1 MSNVTWFNSLKSTNS
16 EAKEHIEEYDNL
28 SVIATYEQS
37 AGRGQG
43 DHTWYATPGKNL
55 TFTIIF
61 KPEGLLASDALL
73 LTQITTISLLSYLK
87 KKHINARIKWPNDI
101 WVEDKKIC
109 GILIENILEGTY
121 VKSSLIGI
129 GLNVNEKNWPEELP
143 NPISI
148 CELTGEEY
156 NIKKELNSFH
166 KEFCRHAE
174 MISSEDGRNYLK
186 KKFEEKVFRLP
197 ASL

>member
-1 MSNVTWFNSLKSTNS
+1 MSNVTWFNSLKSTNTV
-16 EAKEHIEEYDNL
+16 AKEHIEEYDNL
-28 SVIATYEQS
+28 SVIATIEQS
-37 AGRGQG
+37 SGRGQG

-61 KPEGLLASDALL
+61 KPDELLASDALL
-73 LTQITTISLLSYLK
+73 LTQITTVSLLAYLK
-87 KKHINARIKWPNDI
+87 SKQINARIKWPNDI

-109 GILIENILEGTY
+109 GILIENILEGNF
-121 VKSSLIGI
+121 VKTSLIGI
-129 GLNVNEKNWPEELP
+129 GLNVNENNWPNNLP

-148 CELTGEEY
+148 SELTGEEY
-156 NIKKELNSFH
+156 DIKKELTSFL